1 MAHTRRRGGGRKSG
15 SLCPKSVRMR
25 FFGGG
30 APVPSVK
37 GAGIPVTCVPKVQG
51 FFWEGACS
59 FQKGG
64 QISKQGWGDDD
75 DDDCVR
81 SGLQETRGRP
91 VQDRQEMQQMQEI
104 QDRQEAWEE

>member
-1 MAHTRRRGGGRKSG
+1 M
-15 SLCPKSVRMR
+15 
-25 FFGGG
+25 
-30 APVPSVK
+30 PSVK
-37 GAGIPVTCVPKVQG
+37 GPGIPVTCVTKVQG

-75 DDDCVR
+75 DDDCLR

-91 VQDRQEMQQMQEI
+91 VQERQDLLKMQEI